1 MLRRGGEGELYVDN
15 LGSQIVEED
24 PKETPPEELKIKLYQ
39 GGEIVLTRTTGDA
52 QENAEQDADTLQQI
66 EDALPPGVAL
76 PPGFALPQGFAM
88 PPWAKGVQM
97 GKGPA

>member
-39 GGEIVLTRTTGDA
+39 GGEIVLTRTTGD
-52 QENAEQDADTLQQI
+52 ER
-66 EDALPPGVAL
+66 
-76 PPGFALPQGFAM
+76 
-88 PPWAKGVQM
+88 
-97 GKGPA
+97 

>member
-1 MLRRGGEGELYVDN
+1 M
-15 LGSQIVEED
+15 
-24 PKETPPEELKIKLYQ
+24 
-39 GGEIVLTRTTGDA
+39 
-52 QENAEQDADTLQQI
+52 NAEQDADTLRQI